1 MSICWEEVRLGDIG
15 EFLKTYSNSRADLQE
30 NDEIFYIHYG
40 DIHTTYDYFL
50 DFATHNPP
58 MINSSKLKSNDLVLL
73 QDGDLVIA
81 DASEDYEGIAK
92 SAEVINIG
100 QKRAVAGLHTFL
112 FRADDKYLAKKF
124 RAYFLCSDFVRQQFK
139 KIATGISVL
148 GISKTNIQNIKIKLP
163 LLKEQEKIAEILSS
177 CDEHI
182 KNLKNLKSELEKEKL
197 HLMNELLSGKT
208 RFANFTTPWQE
219 VKFGD
224 ILTFASCNSKSKFIC
239 DDGKYFI
246 VDMGSV
252 TQDGVLNTSK
262 RTNLEEDFLKIDDL
276 VMPKDDIGKGLIIGK
291 VATIKEDNKYICGD
305 HIYKI
310 NTTENPNFIR
320 FLINSCEVNKEI
332 KRVVKGTAQLGL
344 SKKDIEKIK
353 IKLPSLEEQKKI
365 GEVLSAC
372 DERLECLNELI
383 TAQTTLKSHLLTEL
397 LTGNLRVKD
406 FK

>member
-1 MSICWEEVRLGDIG
+1 MSIRWEEVRLGDICSIQMCKRIFKDETTQEG
-15 EFLKTYSNSRADLQE
+15 EIPFYKIGTIGDKADAYISKELFLEYKNKFNYPKKGEVLITCSGTVGKCIVFDGHDSYYQDSNIVWLRLKDNIMDNSFL
-30 NDEIFYIHYG
+30 Y
-40 DIHTTYDYFL
+40 YFL
-50 DFATHNPP
+50 SNHKWDNLGQTT
-58 MINSSKLKSNDLVLL
+58 IKRIYSDDLK
-73 QDGDLVIA
+73 
-81 DASEDYEGIAK
+81 
-92 SAEVINIG
+92 NI
-100 QKRAVAGLHTFL
+100 T
-112 FRADDKYLAKKF
+112 
-124 RAYFLCSDFVRQQFK
+124 
-139 KIATGISVL
+139 
-148 GISKTNIQNIKIKLP
+148 IKLP
-163 LLKEQEKIAEILSS
+163 PLKEQEKIAEILSS

-291 VATIKEDNKYICGD
+291 VAIIKEDNKYICGD

-397 LTGNLRVKD
+397 LSGNIRVKV
-406 FK
+406 

>member
-1 MSICWEEVRLGDIG
+1 MSICWEEVRLGDIISIKSEKYTPNKNEVKKCIELEHLEQNTG
-15 EFLKTYSNSRADLQE
+15 ILLEYTNSNLQKSTKNVFKKGQVLFGKLRPYLKKYYLAEFDGVCSSEIWVMSGNNVLNNFLFYLVQSDDFMNAANISCGTKMPRADWKYMQE
-30 NDEIFYIHYG
+30 I
-40 DIHTTYDYFL
+40 T
-50 DFATHNPP
+50 
-58 MINSSKLKSNDLVLL
+58 
-73 QDGDLVIA
+73 
-81 DASEDYEGIAK
+81 
-92 SAEVINIG
+92 
-100 QKRAVAGLHTFL
+100 
-112 FRADDKYLAKKF
+112 
-124 RAYFLCSDFVRQQFK
+124 
-139 KIATGISVL
+139 
-148 GISKTNIQNIKIKLP
+148 IKLP
-163 LLKEQEKIAEILSS
+163 PLKEQEKITEILSS

-197 HLMNELLSGKT
+197 HLMNELLIGKT

-224 ILTFASCNSKSKFIC
+224 ILTFASCSSKSKFIC

-291 VATIKEDNKYICGD
+291 VAIIKEDNKYICGD

-397 LTGNLRVKD
+397 LSGNIRVNI
-406 FK
+406 